1 MLKKNP
7 YRAAK
12 RNDKIFRIIGLVCTV
27 FVLGILA
34 VLIIDIISKGFS
46 RLSFGFLNS
55 LPSRRAEDSGIRTA
69 LAGMASLIFLTII
82 IALPIGILAGV
93 YLEEYN
99 RRNWFTRFIEINIA
113 NLAGVPSV
121 IYGIL
126 GLTLFVRQA
135 NLGNS
140 LLAGGLTLALLIMPI
155 IIVAT
160 REAVKAVP
168 GSLREASY
176 GMGATKW
183 QTTSRIV
190 LPSAMG
196 GILTGII
203 LAVSRAVGET
213 APLLVIGALVY
224 VPFIPEGPLDQF
236 TTLPI
241 QIFNWVSRPQ
251 AEFINNA
258 AAGIL
263 VLLVITIMLN
273 GIAIYIRNRWNKKIR
288 Y

>member
-1 MLKKNP
+1 MSKGLKKILRIDKSFQ
-7 YRAAK
+7 YLAMAA
-12 RNDKIFRIIGLVCTV
+12 TV
-27 FVLGILA
+27 FVLIILV
-34 VLIIDIISKGFS
+34 VLIWNIFS
-46 RLSFGFLNS
+46 NGLLRINWDFFSS
-55 LPSRRAEDSGIRTA
+55 LPSRHPEKAGIMTA
-69 LAGMASLIFLTII
+69 LAGMASLLFLTILV
-82 IALPIGILAGV
+82 ALPIGVLAGV
-93 YLEEYN
+93 YLEEYGTKN
-99 RRNWFTRFIEINIA
+99 KFAKFIEINIA

-126 GLTLFVRQA
+126 GLQLFVRMSKM
-135 NLGNS
+135 GNS
-140 LLAGGLTLALLIMPI
+140 LLAGAFTLSLLIMPI
-155 IIVAT
+155 VIVAT

-190 LPSAMG
+190 IPSALG

-203 LAVSRAVGET
+203 LAISRAIGET

-224 VPFIPEGPLDQF
+224 VPFVPEGPNDQF

-241 QIFNWVSRPQ
+241 QIFNWTTRPQ
-251 AEFINNA
+251 EAFIVNA
-258 AAGIL
+258 AAGI
-263 VLLVITIMLN
+263 VILLLITFLLN
-273 GIAIYIRNRWNKKIR
+273 GIAIYIRHKWNKKMR

>member
-1 MLKKNP
+1 MKKLINKIIRVDKTFR
-7 YRAAK
+7 YLAMAAT
-12 RNDKIFRIIGLVCTV
+12 F
-27 FVLGILA
+27 FVLLILV
-34 VLIIDIISKGFS
+34 VLIWNIFS
-46 RLSFGFLNS
+46 NGLLRINWSFFAN
-55 LPSRRAEDSGIRTA
+55 LPSRHAEKAGIMTA
-69 LAGMASLIFLTII
+69 LAGMASLLFFTII
-82 IALPIGILAGV
+82 IALPVGVLAGV
-93 YLEEYN
+93 YLEEYGKK
-99 RRNWFTRFIEINIA
+99 NWFGKIVEINIA

-126 GLTLFVRQA
+126 GLQLFVRMSKM
-135 NLGNS
+135 GNS
-140 LLAGGLTLALLIMPI
+140 LLAGALTLSLLIMPI

-168 GSLREASY
+168 HSLREASY

-190 LPSAMG
+190 IPSALG

-203 LAVSRAVGET
+203 LAVSRAIGET

-224 VPFIPEGPLDQF
+224 VPFIPEGPNDQF

-241 QIFNWVSRPQ
+241 QIFNWTTRPQ
-251 AEFINNA
+251 EAFIVNA
-258 AAGIL
+258 AAGIV
-263 VLLVITIMLN
+263 VLLMITFLLN
-273 GIAIYIRNRWNKKIR
+273 GIAIYIRHKWNKKMR